1 MLTIGVM
8 GLGTIA
14 QKAYL
19 PVYTQMQNQVHWVLS
34 TRNDDKL
41 QQLATQDGLVIAGTT
56 LEDLDAQPLDAV
68 MIHTP
73 TETHY
78 QYVKHFLEKGVNVF
92 VDKPLA
98 TDMGQIN
105 ELYDL
110 ADTQHVLLTVGFNR
124 RFAPMIQDLAEVD
137 DKTGVR
143 VDKNRIDAPDD
154 PEHALWDLFIHPVD
168 TALMLAGYPEK
179 PNTRYSLHTGDDGK
193 LQQASVIFTAPGIR
207 GEAGI
212 DLQAGT
218 NLEEAQVAA
227 PSGVQRVQNLDQLVV
242 YGRGGATQTFAPD
255 WQPMLTTRGF
265 QPMVQAFVQ
274 AVADPEGKNPVSP
287 ATSQLAHAVVA
298 DLVNQ
303 IKA

>member
-8 GLGTIA
+8 GLGSIA

-19 PVYTQMQNQVHWVLS
+19 PVYAQMQDQVQWLLS
-34 TRNDDKL
+34 TRDEDKL
-41 QQLATQDGLVIAGTT
+41 KQLSKQYGLAAAGNS
-56 LEDLDAQPLDAV
+56 LEALDAKQLDAV

-78 QYVKHFLEKGVNVF
+78 QYVKHFLEKGVHVF

-98 TDMGQIN
+98 TDMGQVN

-110 ADTQHVLLTVGFNR
+110 AESQHVMLTVGFNR
-124 RFAPMIQDLAEVD
+124 RFAPMIQDLAQVA

-143 VDKNRIDAPDD
+143 VDKNRIDALDD
-154 PEHALWDLFIHPVD
+154 TKHALWDLFIHPVD

-179 PNTRYSLHTGDDGK
+179 PNTRYALHTTSDGQ
-193 LQQASVIFTAPGIR
+193 LQQASVTFTAPGIR

-218 NLEEAQVAA
+218 NLEEAQVAS

-242 YGRGGATQTFAPD
+242 YGRGGASQTFAPN
-255 WQPMLTTRGF
+255 WQPMLETRGF
-265 QPMVQAFVQ
+265 ASIVQAFVQ
-274 AVADPEGKNPVSP
+274 AVADPDSKNPVSP

-303 IKA
+303 IQE

>member
-1 MLTIGVM
+1 
-8 GLGTIA
+8 
-14 QKAYL
+14 
-19 PVYTQMQNQVHWVLS
+19 
-34 TRNDDKL
+34 
-41 QQLATQDGLVIAGTT
+41 
-56 LEDLDAQPLDAV
+56 
-68 MIHTP
+68 
-73 TETHY
+73 
-78 QYVKHFLEKGVNVF
+78 
-92 VDKPLA
+92 
-98 TDMGQIN
+98 
-105 ELYDL
+105 
-110 ADTQHVLLTVGFNR
+110 
-124 RFAPMIQDLAEVD
+124 MIQDLAEVD